1 LVTRFGD
8 PLQTLFGRIEPQQL
22 VEIGL
27 RHSAFKTKPFVI
39 GIETVL
45 GHSSPPLSVS
55 SAVIG
60 TSLQSDL
67 LSPSGW
73 L

>member
-8 PLQTLFGRIEPQQL
+8 PLQTLFGRIEPEQL
-22 VEIGL
+22 VEIRL
-27 RHSAFKTKPFVI
+27 RRPAIQPEPFVI

-45 GHSSPPLSVS
+45 GHPSPPLSVS
-55 SAVIG
+55 AAVVG

-67 LSPSGW
+67 LSPSG
-73 L
+73 LL